1 MKKSFLFLFLS
12 IAALTTSCSD
22 DDDKGSVSS
31 KSRDIKYE
39 ITGNF
44 SGDLDITYITASGG
58 ATNAEATSL
67 PWEMSFTADSD
78 SHGATFNASGIG
90 GNPGEKIRLN
100 IYQGGKVSKYIDAT
114 ADSDGD
120 IVAVAPTVTF

>member
-12 IAALTTSCSD
+12 VAALTTSCSD
-22 DDDKGSVSS
+22 DDGGSSSSS

-90 GNPGEKIRLN
+90 NPGEKIKLN
-100 IYQGGKVSKYIDAT
+100 IYQGGKVAKSVDAT
-114 ADSDGD
+114 ADSDGI

>member
-12 IAALTTSCSD
+12 VAALTTSCSD
-22 DDDKGSVSS
+22 DDSKSSSS

-44 SGDLDITYITASGG
+44 SGDLGITYITASGG
-58 ATNAEATSL
+58 ATNTEATSL

-90 GNPGEKIRLN
+90 GNAGEKIRLN
-100 IYQGGKVSKYIDAT
+100 IYQGGKVAKSVDAT
-114 ADSDGD
+114 ADSDGI